1 MLKKHLFLSL
11 LMLSP
16 LQRYPPKPIMH
27 IGLTQVK
34 TMLHT
39 GVT

>member
-1 MLKKHLFLSL
+1 MLNKHLFLSL
-11 LMLSP
+11 LMAVSTA
-16 LQRYPPKPIMH
+16 RYPPKPIMH

-39 GVT
+39 GVI